1 MTHTLRGALRA
12 LAIALPAVVA
22 LPVAQAQDKL
32 RIGFLSTLTGPISGL
47 AVDMQD
53 GFNLGIKQA
62 GGRLGGLETELIVA
76 DDQQNPDTGK
86 QVFDK
91 LVKKDRVQIV
101 TGTLFTNV
109 MNAIGPIAFR
119 EKVFFINANNGPAQF
134 AGEQCNP
141 FYFNVAWQGE
151 TPAEAMG
158 KYASDKGL
166 KNVYVV
172 APNFPAGQ
180 ANVAGFKRFYKG
192 SIAGETFV
200 KLGQLDFSVEIGQI
214 RSAKPD
220 AVYVYLFGGM
230 AVNFLKQFHQAGL
243 TKETQVIGP
252 GFGFDDDT
260 IRGVGDALVGSLNA
274 WWWNR
279 DLDNPQNR
287 KFVADYQAEY
297 KRPPSLYSAQG
308 YDAAM
313 LIDAGVR
320 AAGGKLGDKEALRKA
335 LATAPFKSVRG
346 DFKFGANQNPVMTY
360 YLRQVVKDAQGNITN
375 KTVAPLLPN
384 HADAYGGACRM
395 G

>member
-1 MTHTLRGALRA
+1 MNAIRITLASGALLLGLTSA
-12 LAIALPAVVA
+12 H
-22 LPVAQAQDKL
+22 AQEKL
-32 RIGFLSTLTGPISGL
+32 RIGFLSTMTGPISGL
-47 AVDMQD
+47 AVDMQE
-53 GFNLGIKQA
+53 GFELGLKQA

-91 LVKKDRVQIV
+91 LIKKDRVQIV

-109 MNAIGPIAFR
+109 MNAVAPIAFR
-119 EKVFFINANNGPAQF
+119 EKVFFVNANNGPAPF

-158 KYASDKGL
+158 KYASDKRM

-192 SIAGETFV
+192 GVAGETFV
-200 KLGQLDFSVEIGQI
+200 KLGQLDFSVEIAQI
-214 RSAKPD
+214 RAAKPD

-243 TKETQVIGP
+243 TKETQLMGP

-279 DLDNPQNR
+279 DFDNPQNR
-287 KFVADYQAEY
+287 KFVADYQSIY
-297 KRPPSLYSAQG
+297 KRPPSLYAAQG

-313 LIDAGVR
+313 LIDAAVR
-320 AAGGKLGDKEALRKA
+320 ASGGKLGDKDALRKA
-335 LATAPFKSVRG
+335 FATAPFKSVRG

-360 YLRQVVKDAQGNITN
+360 YLRQVSKDAQGNIVN
-375 KTVAPLLPN
+375 KTVAPLLAN
-384 HADAYGGACRM
+384 HADAYVGSCKLN
-395 G
+395 